1 LNKTETPRW
10 QRLLFLGGII
20 IGLALAALNALTGG
34 QARNAALPPGAVARV
49 NAATILRADLA
60 RALNAV
66 SMGKRN
72 AITDEDKAVI
82 LQRLIEEELLVQRAM
97 QRGLAEQDPVLR
109 NALVNAVTRDII
121 TRSRA
126 KPVSPVRLR
135 DYYFKNKARFA
146 RPERVFVRAVFLPSA
161 TDQAN
166 KTAFDTALR
175 DGAKAEDLVR
185 RFGQQTPPVPN
196 GLLPVR
202 KLIDYVG
209 VTPIAALKGLRPGQW
224 TDWIKGTGGLWRLYL
239 VNRTRARVPELES
252 VRDQVEAAYLDE
264 RDDAALRTYID
275 RLKRTAK
282 IELSMDAPQ

>member
-34 QARNAALPPGAVARV
+34 QARNIALPPGAVARV
-49 NAATILRADLA
+49 NDATILRADLA

-72 AITDEDKAVI
+72 AITDADKAVI

-97 QRGLAEQDPVLR
+97 QRGLAEQDPTLR

-146 RPERVFVRAVFLPSA
+146 RPERVFVRAVFLATASA
-161 TDQAN
+161 AQ
-166 KTAFDTALR
+166 KKPAFDAELR
-175 DGAKAEDLVR
+175 KGAKAEALVS
-185 RFGQQTPPVPN
+185 RFGQQTPPIPN

-209 VTPIAALKGLRPGQW
+209 VTPVAALKGLRPGQW
-224 TDWIKGTGGLWRLYL
+224 TDWIKGTDGLWRLYL

-252 VRDQVEAAYLDE
+252 VRNQAEAAYLDE

-282 IELSMDAPQ
+282 IELSVDAPQ